1 MAPGQSPNVPRTER
15 QNTPKS
21 LLHRLAEKLETRPV
35 QAAISLLILV
45 SVLPIQG
52 LDEALRPYLL
62 GIFGVEILLRA
73 VLLHHGRGGRSRL
86 DVLLFAFDVVAWL
99 SFLPL
104 ERILDAHAAH
114 ALPLL
119 RLSRLFLL
127 LRFTRE
133 IAKDLY
139 AIMTR
144 RELLEQF
151 GLVTLAVWGLA
162 FGASVLL
169 SHLAIA
175 HDYDGR
181 GPTPDTTFFDRIW
194 WSFRQ
199 LESADN
205 LVENLRVHPVVAVV
219 SLGLTMVGVFITSFI
234 IGIGANVVDQVVR
247 AARRRPVS
255 YAGHAL
261 VIGPV
266 HEAEML
272 VQEFVRLYERHRALR
287 SIRLSEVWQWLFR
300 RGSPPTRHALPR
312 MALLGTEDDP
322 PAYLYTPEMR
332 WVTYRKGDSAQ
343 PEALEL
349 VGAAGAKRA
358 LILARPDA
366 GPDADALTAMA
377 LSSFRTQ
384 NRDGH
389 VFVEVQESKNRDLIQ
404 AVGGPGT
411 HPLDM
416 QRFLGFFL
424 CQHLLTPG
432 VESLYADL
440 MTADG
445 SEFYTH
451 IFLGEEASRF
461 VAMPG
466 EGMSSDGI
474 SFSDMARAAY
484 QKEVILA
491 GVFLGNQNGLPKR
504 DESKPVSVEGL
515 VPWLNPLLDP
525 PEGSP
530 AWALGA
536 RAGRVPAKQLRGLIG
551 VSATYAP
558 LRGYGRELS
567 RGRGIPAAK
576 AADGAPA
583 AAGGATA
590 VRAWAAKFS
599 LHGSQ
604 LERVLIVGYS
614 AALPALLH
622 ALARFV
628 PGIEVTLVLGERGD
642 ERMPL
647 ADRLASLGVTPGPG
661 GAPPGSDGAALSLPR
676 GGSATVYTQH
686 GHDLASLAVRCAAR
700 GAPISAAVFLSEPE
714 GLDRDARTAMRV
726 IRFARALASRELA
739 HGKELHV
746 LAEFS
751 SVAKGEHVR
760 SLLDAGK
767 CGFAGPE
774 RLRVSLVST
783 ERIKNYFMVHSAFV
797 PGVTALYDELL
808 GEGGQDLVRIEVP
821 SPGGVGDTIRFDDL
835 RTALEP
841 RGVIPVALEMEVAAS
856 KQGASEGASPVAQ
869 NGEPRGAG
877 PVAQQGERRVVHLN
891 PAPTSTFET
900 ALIRAV
906 YALARRQDLVVQAA
920 HRPRWSGGG
929 EAAHGEESPRTSA

>member
-1 MAPGQSPNVPRTER
+1 MAPR
-15 QNTPKS
+15 QP
-21 LLHRLAEKLETRPV
+21 LLLRLAGGLETRPV
-35 QAAISLLILV
+35 KAALSLLILV

-52 LDEALRPYLL
+52 LEDELRPYFL
-62 GIFGVEILLRA
+62 GIFGVELLLRA
-73 VLLHHGRGGRSRL
+73 ALLRQRGRERSRL
-86 DVLLFAFDVVAWL
+86 DVLLFAFDVIAWV

-104 ERILDAHAAH
+104 ERLLDAHAAH
-114 ALPLL
+114 ALPVL
-119 RLSRLFLL
+119 RLTRLFLL

-133 IAKDLY
+133 IAIDLY

-169 SHLAIA
+169 SHLAIS

-181 GPTPDTTFFDRIW
+181 GPVPDTTFFDRIW

-205 LVENLRVHPVVAVV
+205 LVANLHVHPVVAVL

-247 AARRRPVS
+247 AARRRPVG

-287 SIRLSEVWQWLFR
+287 SIRLSELWVWLVR
-300 RGSPPTRHALPR
+300 RGPPPTRHALPR

-322 PAYLYTPEMR
+322 PAYLYAPRMR
-332 WVTYRKGDSAQ
+332 WVAYRTGDSAQ
-343 PEALEL
+343 PEALGL

-366 GPDADALTAMA
+366 GPDADAVTAMA

-384 NRDGH
+384 NRRGH
-389 VFVEVQESKNRDLIQ
+389 VFVEVQESKNRDLLQ

-411 HPLDM
+411 YPLDM

-424 CQHLLTPG
+424 CQHLITPG
-432 VESLYADL
+432 VEALYTDL

-451 IFLGEEASRF
+451 IFLGEEAVRT
-461 VAMPG
+461 VAALG
-466 EGMSSDGI
+466 EGPGGEI
-474 SFSDMARAAY
+474 SFSRMARAAC
-484 QKEVILA
+484 QNNVILA
-491 GVFLGNQNGLPKR
+491 GVFLGDAAPERRAGEL
-504 DESKPVSVEGL
+504 VSTEGL
-515 VPWLNPLLDP
+515 VQWLNPLLDP

-536 RAGRVPAKQLRGLIG
+536 RAGRVPARRLRGLIG

-558 LRGYGRELS
+558 LRRYGRELLM
-567 RGRGIPAAK
+567 GRGI
-576 AADGAPA
+576 APA
-583 AAGGATA
+583 EAANGAGASANGAGASAGGAGAAADDAGATDGA
-590 VRAWAAKFS
+590 GATRAWAATLS
-599 LHGSQ
+599 PHQSRLD
-604 LERVLIVGYS
+604 RVLIVGYS
-614 AALPALLH
+614 PALPSLLH
-622 ALARFV
+622 ALAQFV

-647 ADRLASLGVTPGPG
+647 ADRLASLGVTPAPD
-661 GAPPGSDGAALSLPR
+661 GAPPGQAGARLDLPR
-676 GGSATVYTQH
+676 GGSVAVYTQH

-700 GAPISAAVFLSEPE
+700 GAPASAAVFLSEPE
-714 GLDRDARTAMRV
+714 GLDRDARTAMRL
-726 IRFARALASRELA
+726 IRFARALESGELA
-739 HGKELHV
+739 HGARLHV

-767 CGFAGPE
+767 CGFAGPD
-774 RLRVSLVST
+774 RLRLSLVST

-797 PGVTALYDELL
+797 PGVTTLYDELL
-808 GEGGQDLVRIEVP
+808 GEGGQDLVRIEAP
-821 SPGGVGDTIRFDDL
+821 RPGPGERVNGAIAFEEL
-835 RTALEP
+835 RAALEP
-841 RGVIPVALEMEVAAS
+841 RGVIPMALELDD
-856 KQGASEGASPVAQ
+856 GAVL
-869 NGEPRGAG
+869 
-877 PVAQQGERRVVHLN
+877 LN
-891 PAPTSTFET
+891 PEPGP
-900 ALIRAV
+900 ALAAARIRAV
-906 YALARRQDLVVQAA
+906 YALARGRDLAAYGDRQPEEGEG
-920 HRPRWSGGG
+920 R
-929 EAAHGEESPRTSA
+929 EAARGEQAPRISA

>member
-1 MAPGQSPNVPRTER
+1 MAPRPP
-15 QNTPKS
+15 
-21 LLHRLAEKLETRPV
+21 LLLRLASGLETRPV
-35 QAAISLLILV
+35 KAALSLLILI

-52 LDEALRPYLL
+52 LEDELRPYFL
-62 GIFGVEILLRA
+62 GIFGVELLLRA
-73 VLLHHGRGGRSRL
+73 ALLRQRGRERSRL
-86 DVLLFAFDVVAWL
+86 DVLLFAFDVIAWL

-104 ERILDAHAAH
+104 EQLLDAHAAH
-114 ALPLL
+114 ALPVL

-133 IAKDLY
+133 IAIDLY
-139 AIMTR
+139 AILTR

-169 SHLAIA
+169 SHLAVA

-181 GPTPDTTFFDRIW
+181 GPVPDTTFVDRIW

-205 LVENLRVHPVVAVV
+205 LVANLRVHPIVAAI

-247 AARRRPVS
+247 AARRRPVG
-255 YAGHAL
+255 YTGHAL

-266 HEAEML
+266 HEAEIL

-287 SIRLSEVWQWLFR
+287 SIRLSELWVWLVR
-300 RGSPPTRHALPR
+300 RGPPPTRHALPR

-322 PAYLYTPEMR
+322 PAYLYAPRMR
-332 WVTYRKGDSAQ
+332 WVAYRKGDSAQ
-343 PEALEL
+343 PEALGL

-366 GPDADALTAMA
+366 GPDADAVTAMT
-377 LSSFRTQ
+377 LSSFRMQ
-384 NRDGH
+384 NRRGH
-389 VFVEVQESKNRDLIQ
+389 VFVEVQESKNRELLQ

-411 HPLDM
+411 YPLDM

-424 CQHLLTPG
+424 CQHLITPG
-432 VESLYADL
+432 VESLYTDL

-451 IFLGEEASRF
+451 IFLGEGAVRT
-461 VAMPG
+461 VAALG
-466 EGMSSDGI
+466 EGAGGEI
-474 SFSDMARAAY
+474 SFSRMARAACRSN
-484 QKEVILA
+484 VVLA
-491 GVFLGNQNGLPKR
+491 GVFLG
-504 DESKPVSVEGL
+504 DEVPERREGELVPAEGL
-515 VPWLNPLLDP
+515 VQWLNPLLDP

-536 RAGRVPAKQLRGLIG
+536 RAGRVPARRLRGLIG

-558 LRGYGRELS
+558 LRRYGRELLM
-567 RGRGIPAAK
+567 GRGIAAAV
-576 AADGAPA
+576 AADGAGVEGAGADGGRA
-583 AAGGATA
+583 A
-590 VRAWAAKFS
+590 RAWAARLS
-599 LHGSQ
+599 LRRSRI
-604 LERVLIVGYS
+604 ERVLIVGYS
-614 AALPALLH
+614 PALPSLLH
-622 ALARFV
+622 ALAQFV

-647 ADRLASLGVTPGPG
+647 ADRLASLGVTLAPE
-661 GAPPGSDGAALSLPR
+661 GAPPGSSGVKLPLPR

-700 GAPISAAVFLSEPE
+700 GAPASAAVFLSEPE
-714 GLDRDARTAMRV
+714 GLDRDARTAMRL
-726 IRFARALASRELA
+726 IRFARALENGELA
-739 HGKELHV
+739 HGARLHV

-760 SLLDAGK
+760 SLLDAGR
-767 CGFAGPE
+767 CGFAGPD
-774 RLRVSLVST
+774 RLRLSLVST

-797 PGVTALYDELL
+797 PGVTTLYDEIL
-808 GEGGQDLVRIEVP
+808 GEGGQDLVRVEAP
-821 SPGGVGDTIRFDDL
+821 PLDRAEGAGGAIGFEDL
-835 RTALEP
+835 RAALEP
-841 RGVIPVALEMEVAAS
+841 RGAIPVALELDD
-856 KQGASEGASPVAQ
+856 GAVL
-869 NGEPRGAG
+869 
-877 PVAQQGERRVVHLN
+877 LN
-891 PAPTSTFET
+891 PEPGPALAP
-900 ALIRAV
+900 ARIRAV
-906 YALARRQDLVVQAA
+906 YALARGQDLAA
-920 HRPRWSGGG
+920 EGERQPEERDGG
-929 EAAHGEESPRTSA
+929 EVAHGEEAARISA

>member
-1 MAPGQSPNVPRTER
+1 MTPR
-15 QNTPKS
+15 PS
-21 LLHRLAEKLETRPV
+21 LLLRLAGGLETRPV
-35 QAAISLLILV
+35 KLALSLLILV

-52 LDEALRPYLL
+52 LEDELRPYFL
-62 GIFGVEILLRA
+62 GIFGVELLLRA
-73 VLLHHGRGGRSRL
+73 ALLRERGRDRSRL
-86 DVLLFAFDVVAWL
+86 DVVLFAFDVIAWL

-133 IAKDLY
+133 IAIDLY

-169 SHLAIA
+169 SHLAIP

-181 GPTPDTTFFDRIW
+181 GPVPDTGFLDRIW

-205 LVENLRVHPVVAVV
+205 LVANLHVHPIVAVI
-219 SLGLTMVGVFITSFI
+219 SLGLTMVGVFVTSFI

-247 AARRRPVS
+247 AARRRPVG

-272 VQEFVRLYERHRALR
+272 VQEFVRLYERHRSLR
-287 SIRLSEVWQWLFR
+287 SIRLSELWLWLLR
-300 RGSPPTRHALPR
+300 RGPAPTRHALPR
-312 MALLGTEDDP
+312 MALLGAEDDP
-322 PAYLYTPEMR
+322 PAYLYAPSMR
-332 WVTYRKGDSAQ
+332 WVVYRKGDSAQ
-343 PEALEL
+343 PEALDL

-358 LILARPDA
+358 LILARHDA

-384 NRDGH
+384 NRRGH
-389 VFVEVQESKNRDLIQ
+389 VFVEVQETRNRELIQ

-411 HPLDM
+411 YPLDM
-416 QRFLGFFL
+416 QRFLGLFL
-424 CQHLLTPG
+424 CQHLITPG

-451 IFLGEEASRF
+451 VFLGADEARA
-461 VAMPG
+461 VAALG
-466 EGMSSDGI
+466 EGPGGEI
-474 SFSDMARAAY
+474 SFSRMARAAH
-484 QKEVILA
+484 ERSVILA
-491 GVFLGNQNGLPKR
+491 GVFLG
-504 DESKPVSVEGL
+504 DEVPERREGELVPVEGL
-515 VPWLNPLLDP
+515 VQWLNPLLDP

-536 RAGRVPAKQLRGLIG
+536 RAGRVPARRLRGLIG

-558 LRGYGRELS
+558 LRRYGRELLM
-567 RGRGIPAAK
+567 GRGVAA
-576 AADGAPA
+576 AVVVDAARGADGAEA
-583 AAGGATA
+583 ARAWTE
-590 VRAWAAKFS
+590 AWAATLS
-599 LHGSQ
+599 RRRSH

-614 AALPALLH
+614 PALPSLLH

-628 PGIEVTLVLGERGD
+628 PGVDVTLVLGERGD

-647 ADRLASLGVTPGPG
+647 ADRLASLGMTLAPDGPPPGAE
-661 GAPPGSDGAALSLPR
+661 GAPLSLPR
-676 GGSATVYTQH
+676 GGRATVYTQR

-700 GAPISAAVFLSEPE
+700 GAPPSAAVFLSEPE
-714 GLDRDARTAMRV
+714 GLDRDARTAMRL
-726 IRFARALASRELA
+726 IRFARALESRELA
-739 HGKELHV
+739 HGGRLHV

-760 SLLDAGK
+760 SLLDAGR
-767 CGFAGPE
+767 CGFAGPD
-774 RLRVSLVST
+774 RLRLSLVST

-797 PGVTALYDELL
+797 PGVTTLYEELL
-808 GEGGQDLVRIEVP
+808 GEAGQDLVRIEARP
-821 SPGGVGDTIRFDDL
+821 HGAAEQARGAIGFDDL
-835 RTALEP
+835 RAALEP
-841 RGVIPVALEMEVAAS
+841 RGAIPVALERDDGTVL
-856 KQGASEGASPVAQ
+856 
-869 NGEPRGAG
+869 
-877 PVAQQGERRVVHLN
+877 LN
-891 PAPTSTFET
+891 PEPGPTLAT
-900 ALIRAV
+900 ARIRAV
-906 YALARRQDLVVQAA
+906 YALARSQDLAAPGDRRARESDGGDAARAEQA
-920 HRPRWSGGG
+920 P
-929 EAAHGEESPRTSA
+929 PISA

>member
-1 MAPGQSPNVPRTER
+1 MAPRPP
-15 QNTPKS
+15 
-21 LLHRLAEKLETRPV
+21 LLLRLAGGLETRPV
-35 QAAISLLILV
+35 KLALSLLILV

-52 LDEALRPYLL
+52 LEDELRPYFL
-62 GIFGVEILLRA
+62 GIFGVELLLRA
-73 VLLHHGRGGRSRL
+73 VLLGQRGRDRSRL
-86 DVLLFAFDVVAWL
+86 DVLLFVFDIVAWL

-104 ERILDAHAAH
+104 ERLLDAHAAH

-133 IAKDLY
+133 IAIDLY

-169 SHLAIA
+169 SHLAIP

-181 GPTPDTTFFDRIW
+181 GPAPDTTFLDRIW

-205 LVENLRVHPVVAVV
+205 LVANLRVHPIVAVI
-219 SLGLTMVGVFITSFI
+219 SLGLTMVGVFVTSFI

-247 AARRRPVS
+247 AARRRPVG

-287 SIRLSEVWQWLFR
+287 SIRLSELWLWLVR
-300 RGSPPTRHALPR
+300 RGPAPTRHALPR

-322 PAYLYTPEMR
+322 PAYLYAPRMR
-332 WVTYRKGDSAQ
+332 WVSYRKGDSAQ
-343 PEALEL
+343 PEALGL

-358 LILARPDA
+358 LILTRPDA
-366 GPDADALTAMA
+366 GPDADAVTAMA
-377 LSSFRTQ
+377 VSSFRTQ
-384 NRDGH
+384 NRRGH

-411 HPLDM
+411 YPLDM

-424 CQHLLTPG
+424 CQHLITPG
-432 VESLYADL
+432 VESLYTDL

-451 IFLGEEASRF
+451 VFLGDDEARA
-461 VAMPG
+461 VAALG
-466 EGMSSDGI
+466 EGPGGEL
-474 SFSDMARAAY
+474 SFSRMARAAY
-484 QKEVILA
+484 QANVILA
-491 GVFLGNQNGLPKR
+491 GVFLG
-504 DESKPVSVEGL
+504 DEVPERREGELVPVEGL
-515 VPWLNPLLDP
+515 VQWLNPLLDP

-536 RAGRVPAKQLRGLIG
+536 RAGRVPARRLRGLIG

-558 LRGYGRELS
+558 LRRYGRELLM
-567 RGRGIPAAK
+567 GRGVAAEPAAT
-576 AADGAPA
+576 
-583 AAGGATA
+583 GGAEA
-590 VRAWAAKFS
+590 ARGLAEAWAATLS
-599 LHGSQ
+599 RRHSH
-604 LERVLIVGYS
+604 LERVLVVGYS
-614 AALPALLH
+614 AALPSLLR
-622 ALARFV
+622 ALAQFV

-647 ADRLASLGVTPGPG
+647 ADRLASLGVTLGPD
-661 GAPPGSDGAALSLPR
+661 GAPPGPEGAALALPR
-676 GGSATVYTQH
+676 GGRATVYTQH

-700 GAPISAAVFLSEPE
+700 GAPASAAVFLSEPE
-714 GLDRDARTAMRV
+714 GLDRDARTAMRL
-726 IRFARALASRELA
+726 IRFARALESRELA
-739 HGKELHV
+739 HGGRLHV

-760 SLLDAGK
+760 SLLDAGR
-767 CGFAGPE
+767 CGFAGPD
-774 RLRVSLVST
+774 RLMLSLVST

-797 PGVTALYDELL
+797 PGVTTLYEELL
-808 GEGGQDLVRIEVP
+808 GEGGQDLLRVEPRPRGPAEQAHGAI
-821 SPGGVGDTIRFDDL
+821 GFDDL
-835 RTALEP
+835 RAALEP
-841 RGVIPVALEMEVAAS
+841 RGAIPIALELDDGSVL
-856 KQGASEGASPVAQ
+856 
-869 NGEPRGAG
+869 
-877 PVAQQGERRVVHLN
+877 LN
-891 PAPTSTFET
+891 PEPGP
-900 ALIRAV
+900 ALAAARVRAV
-906 YALARRQDLVVQAA
+906 YALARSQDLAA
-920 HRPRWSGGG
+920 EGERRAGEGDGG
-929 EAAHGEESPRTSA
+929 EPAPALTEEAQRISA

>member
-1 MAPGQSPNVPRTER
+1 MAPRPP
-15 QNTPKS
+15 
-21 LLHRLAEKLETRPV
+21 LLLRLAGGLETRPV
-35 QAAISLLILV
+35 KAALSLLILV
-45 SVLPIQG
+45 SVLPVQG
-52 LDEALRPYLL
+52 LEDRLRPYFL
-62 GIFGVEILLRA
+62 GIFGVELLLRA
-73 VLLHHGRGGRSRL
+73 ALLRQRGRERSRL
-86 DVLLFAFDVVAWL
+86 DVVLFAFDVIAWL

-114 ALPLL
+114 ALPVL

-133 IAKDLY
+133 IAIDLY

-175 HDYDGR
+175 HDYDGL
-181 GPTPDTTFFDRIW
+181 GSAPDTTFLDRIW

-205 LVENLRVHPVVAVV
+205 LVANLHVHPVVAVL

-247 AARRRPVS
+247 AARRRPVG

-287 SIRLSEVWQWLFR
+287 SIRLSELWVWLVR
-300 RGSPPTRHALPR
+300 RGPPPTRHALPR

-322 PAYLYTPEMR
+322 PAYLYAPRMR
-332 WVTYRKGDSAQ
+332 WVAYRKGDSAQ

-358 LILARPDA
+358 LILAQPDA
-366 GPDADALTAMA
+366 GPDADAVTAMT
-377 LSSFRTQ
+377 LSSFRMQ
-384 NRDGH
+384 NRRGH
-389 VFVEVQESKNRDLIQ
+389 VFVEVQESKNRELLQ

-411 HPLDM
+411 YPLDM

-424 CQHLLTPG
+424 CQHLITPG

-451 IFLGEEASRF
+451 IFLGEEAART
-461 VAMPG
+461 VAALG
-466 EGMSSDGI
+466 EGPGGEI
-474 SFSDMARAAY
+474 SFSRMARAAC
-484 QKEVILA
+484 QSQVILA
-491 GVFLGNQNGLPKR
+491 GVFLGDAVPERREGELVPA
-504 DESKPVSVEGL
+504 EGL
-515 VPWLNPLLDP
+515 VQWLNPLLDP
-525 PEGSP
+525 PEGSS

-536 RAGRVPAKQLRGLIG
+536 RAGRVPARRLRGLIG

-558 LRGYGRELS
+558 LRRYGRELLM
-567 RGRGIPAAK
+567 GRGIAPAEADDR
-576 AADGAPA
+576 AGARADGAGA
-583 AAGGATA
+583 RADGAGAT
-590 VRAWAAKFS
+590 RAWAATLS
-599 LHGSQ
+599 PRRSRLD
-604 LERVLIVGYS
+604 RVLIVGYS
-614 AALPALLH
+614 PALPSLLH
-622 ALARFV
+622 ALAQFV
-628 PGIEVTLVLGERGD
+628 PGIAVTLVLGERGD

-647 ADRLASLGVTPGPG
+647 ADRLASLGMTPAPD
-661 GAPPGSDGAALSLPR
+661 GAPPGAGGAELALPR
-676 GGSATVYTQH
+676 GGKATVYTQH

-700 GAPISAAVFLSEPE
+700 GAPASAAVFLSEPE
-714 GLDRDARTAMRV
+714 GLDRDARTAMRL
-726 IRFARALASRELA
+726 IRFARALESGELA
-739 HGKELHV
+739 HGARLHV

-767 CGFAGPE
+767 CGFAGPD
-774 RLRVSLVST
+774 RLRLSLVST

-808 GEGGQDLVRIEVP
+808 GEGGQDLVRIEAP
-821 SPGGVGDTIRFDDL
+821 PPGRAAGAHGAIGIEHL
-835 RTALEP
+835 RAALEP
-841 RGVIPVALEMEVAAS
+841 RGVIPMALELDD
-856 KQGASEGASPVAQ
+856 GAVL
-869 NGEPRGAG
+869 
-877 PVAQQGERRVVHLN
+877 LN
-891 PAPTSTFET
+891 PEPGS
-900 ALIRAV
+900 ALAAARIRAV
-906 YALARRQDLVVQAA
+906 YALARGQDLAVEGD
-920 HRPRWSGGG
+920 RLREEGD
-929 EAAHGEESPRTSA
+929 EAARGAEAQRISA

>member
-1 MAPGQSPNVPRTER
+1 MAPRLP
-15 QNTPKS
+15 
-21 LLHRLAEKLETRPV
+21 LLHRLAGGLETRPV
-35 QAAISLLILV
+35 KAAISLLILV

-52 LDEALRPYLL
+52 LDEQLRPYFLA
-62 GIFGVEILLRA
+62 IFGVELLFRA
-73 VLLHHGRGGRSRL
+73 VLLHQRGDGRSRL
-86 DVLLFAFDVVAWL
+86 DVLLFAFDIIAWV

-114 ALPLL
+114 ALPML

-133 IAKDLY
+133 IAIDLY

-169 SHLAIA
+169 SHLAIT
-175 HDYDGR
+175 HDFDGR
-181 GPTPDTTFFDRIW
+181 GPTPDTTFIDRIW

-199 LESADN
+199 IESADN

-247 AARRRPVS
+247 AARRRPVR

-287 SIRLSEVWQWLFR
+287 SIRLTELWQWLIR
-300 RGSPPTRHALPR
+300 RGPPPTRHALPR

-322 PAYLYTPEMR
+322 PAYLYAPGMR
-332 WVTYRKGDSAQ
+332 WVSYRQGDSAQ

-349 VGAAGAKRA
+349 VGAAEAKRA

-377 LSSFRTQ
+377 LSSFRAQ
-384 NRDGH
+384 NPHGH

-404 AVGGPGT
+404 EVGGPGT

-432 VESLYADL
+432 VESLYTDL

-451 IFLGEEASRF
+451 IFLGEEA
-461 VAMPG
+461 VGAVGKLGKAP
-466 EGMSSDGI
+466 EHEL

-484 QKEVILA
+484 EKQVILA
-491 GVFLGNQNGLPKR
+491 GVFLGNEAAVPQREEGKL
-504 DESKPVSVEGL
+504 VSVEGL
-515 VPWLNPLLDP
+515 EPWLNPLLDP

-536 RAGRVPAKQLRGLIG
+536 RAGRVPAQRLRGLIG

-558 LRGYGRELS
+558 LLDYGRELY
-567 RGRGIPAAK
+567 RGRGI
-576 AADGAPA
+576 GRA
-583 AAGGATA
+583 AASDGATA
-590 VRAWAAKFS
+590 AHEWAAKLS
-599 LHGSQ
+599 LHLSEI
-604 LERVLIVGYS
+604 ERVLIIGYS
-614 AALPALLH
+614 AALPSLLQ

-647 ADRLASLGVTPGPG
+647 PDRLASLGVTPGPG
-661 GAPPGSDGAALSLPR
+661 GAPPGSDGAMLSLPR

-700 GAPISAAVFLSEPE
+700 GAPLSAAVFLSEPE

-739 HGKELHV
+739 HGGTLHV

-760 SLLDAGK
+760 SLLAPDK
-767 CGFAGPE
+767 CGFAV
-774 RLRVSLVST
+774 RVSLVST

-808 GEGGQDLVRIEVP
+808 GEGGQDLVRIEAP
-821 SPGGVGDTIRFDDL
+821 PPDGAGRAGGELRFDEI
-835 RTALEP
+835 RTALES
-841 RGVIPVALEMEVAAS
+841 RGAIPIALEVEEP
-856 KQGASEGASPVAQ
+856 KEDQPGGASPVAQ
-869 NGEPRGAG
+869 RGEPRGASH
-877 PVAQQGERRVVHLN
+877 VTQQGERRVVHLN
-891 PAPTSTFET
+891 PPPEKAFKT
-900 ALIRAV
+900 ALIRVV
-906 YALARRQDLVVQAA
+906 YALARRQDLVIQGAQ
-920 HRPRWSGGG
+920 RPSRGDAG
-929 EAAHGEESPRTSA
+929 EAALGEESARISA

>member
-1 MAPGQSPNVPRTER
+1 MAPRPP
-15 QNTPKS
+15 
-21 LLHRLAEKLETRPV
+21 LLLRLAGGLETRPV
-35 QAAISLLILV
+35 KLALSLLILV

-52 LDEALRPYLL
+52 LEDELRPYFL
-62 GIFGVEILLRA
+62 GIFGVELLLRA
-73 VLLHHGRGGRSRL
+73 ALLGQRARDRSRL
-86 DVLLFAFDVVAWL
+86 DVLLFAFDIVAWL

-104 ERILDAHAAH
+104 EQLLDAHAAH

-133 IAKDLY
+133 IAIDLY

-169 SHLAIA
+169 SHLAIP

-181 GPTPDTTFFDRIW
+181 GPAPDTTFLDRIW

-205 LVENLRVHPVVAVV
+205 LVANLRVHPIVAVI
-219 SLGLTMVGVFITSFI
+219 SLGLTMVGVFVTSFI

-247 AARRRPVS
+247 AARRRPVG

-272 VQEFVRLYERHRALR
+272 VQEFVRLYERHRSLR
-287 SIRLSEVWQWLFR
+287 SIRLSELWLWLVR
-300 RGSPPTRHALPR
+300 RGPAPTRHALPR

-322 PAYLYTPEMR
+322 PAYLYAPRMR

-343 PEALEL
+343 PEALGL

-358 LILARPDA
+358 LILTRPDA
-366 GPDADALTAMA
+366 GPDADAVTAMA
-377 LSSFRTQ
+377 VSSFRTQ
-384 NRDGH
+384 NRRGH

-411 HPLDM
+411 YPLDM

-424 CQHLLTPG
+424 CQHLITPG
-432 VESLYADL
+432 VESLYTDL

-451 IFLGEEASRF
+451 VFLGDDEARA
-461 VAMPG
+461 VAALG
-466 EGMSSDGI
+466 EGPDGEI
-474 SFSDMARAAY
+474 SFSRMARAAY
-484 QKEVILA
+484 QANVILA
-491 GVFLGNQNGLPKR
+491 GVFLG
-504 DESKPVSVEGL
+504 DEVPERREGELVQVEGL
-515 VPWLNPLLDP
+515 VQWLNPLLDP

-536 RAGRVPAKQLRGLIG
+536 RAGRVPARRLRGLIG

-558 LRGYGRELS
+558 LRRYGRELLM
-567 RGRGIPAAK
+567 GRGVAA
-576 AADGAPA
+576 APA
-583 AAGGATA
+583 ATVGAEA
-590 VRAWAAKFS
+590 ARAWAEAWAATLS
-599 LHGSQ
+599 RRRSH

-614 AALPALLH
+614 AALPSLLR
-622 ALARFV
+622 ALAQFV

-647 ADRLASLGVTPGPG
+647 ADRLASLGVTLGPD
-661 GAPPGSDGAALSLPR
+661 GAPPGPDGAALPLPR
-676 GGSATVYTQH
+676 GGRATVYTQH

-700 GAPISAAVFLSEPE
+700 GAPASAAVFLSEPE
-714 GLDRDARTAMRV
+714 GLDRDARTAMRL
-726 IRFARALASRELA
+726 IRFARALESRELA
-739 HGKELHV
+739 HGGRLHV

-760 SLLDAGK
+760 SLLDAGR
-767 CGFAGPE
+767 CGFAGPD
-774 RLRVSLVST
+774 RLLLSLIST

-797 PGVTALYDELL
+797 PGVTTLYEELL
-808 GEGGQDLVRIEVP
+808 GEGGQDL
-821 SPGGVGDTIRFDDL
+821 L
-835 RTALEP
+835 RVEPRPRRPAEQEHGAIGIDELRAALEP
-841 RGVIPVALEMEVAAS
+841 RGAIPIALELDDGTVL
-856 KQGASEGASPVAQ
+856 
-869 NGEPRGAG
+869 
-877 PVAQQGERRVVHLN
+877 LN
-891 PAPTSTFET
+891 PEPGP
-900 ALIRAV
+900 ALAAARVRAV
-906 YALARRQDLVVQAA
+906 YALARSQDLAA
-920 HRPRWSGGG
+920 EGERRPGEGDGSERARGG
-929 EAAHGEESPRTSA
+929 EEAQRISA

>member
-1 MAPGQSPNVPRTER
+1 MAPRP
-15 QNTPKS
+15 S
-21 LLHRLAEKLETRPV
+21 LLLRLAGGLETRPV
-35 QAAISLLILV
+35 KLALSLLILV

-52 LDEALRPYLL
+52 LEDELRPYFL
-62 GIFGVEILLRA
+62 GIFGVELLLRA
-73 VLLHHGRGGRSRL
+73 ALLRERGRDRSRL
-86 DVLLFAFDVVAWL
+86 DVVLFAFDVIAWL

-133 IAKDLY
+133 IAIDLY

-169 SHLAIA
+169 SHLAIP

-181 GPTPDTTFFDRIW
+181 GPVPDTGFLDRIW

-205 LVENLRVHPVVAVV
+205 LVANLHVHPIVAVI
-219 SLGLTMVGVFITSFI
+219 SLGLTMVGVFVTSFI

-247 AARRRPVS
+247 AARRRPVG

-272 VQEFVRLYERHRALR
+272 VQEFVRLYERHRSLR
-287 SIRLSEVWQWLFR
+287 SIRLSELWLWLLR
-300 RGSPPTRHALPR
+300 RGPAPTRHALPR
-312 MALLGTEDDP
+312 MALLGAEDDP
-322 PAYLYTPEMR
+322 PAYLYAPSMR
-332 WVTYRKGDSAQ
+332 WVVYRKGDSAQ
-343 PEALEL
+343 PEALDL

-358 LILARPDA
+358 LILARHDA

-384 NRDGH
+384 NRRGH
-389 VFVEVQESKNRDLIQ
+389 VFVEVQETRNRDLIQ

-411 HPLDM
+411 YPLDM
-416 QRFLGFFL
+416 QRFLGLFL
-424 CQHLLTPG
+424 CQHLITPG

-451 IFLGEEASRF
+451 VFLGADEARA
-461 VAMPG
+461 VAALG
-466 EGMSSDGI
+466 EGPGGEI
-474 SFSDMARAAY
+474 SFSRMARAAHE
-484 QKEVILA
+484 KSVILA
-491 GVFLGNQNGLPKR
+491 GVFLG
-504 DESKPVSVEGL
+504 DEVPERREGELVPVEGL
-515 VPWLNPLLDP
+515 VQWLNPLLDP

-536 RAGRVPAKQLRGLIG
+536 RAGRVPARRLRGLIG

-558 LRGYGRELS
+558 LRRYGRELLM
-567 RGRGIPAAK
+567 GRGVAAVSDAAR
-576 AADGAPA
+576 AADGAEA
-583 AAGGATA
+583 ARAWTE
-590 VRAWAAKFS
+590 AWAATLS
-599 LHGSQ
+599 RRRSH

-614 AALPALLH
+614 PALPSLLH

-628 PGIEVTLVLGERGD
+628 PGVDVTLVLGERGD

-647 ADRLASLGVTPGPG
+647 ADRLASLGMTLAPDGPPPGAE
-661 GAPPGSDGAALSLPR
+661 GAPLSLPR
-676 GGSATVYTQH
+676 GGRATVYTQR

-700 GAPISAAVFLSEPE
+700 GAPPSAAVFLSEPE
-714 GLDRDARTAMRV
+714 GLDRDARTAMRL
-726 IRFARALASRELA
+726 IRFARALESRELA
-739 HGKELHV
+739 HGGRLHV

-760 SLLDAGK
+760 SLLDAGR
-767 CGFAGPE
+767 CGFAGPD
-774 RLRVSLVST
+774 RLRLSLVST

-797 PGVTALYDELL
+797 PGVTTLYEELL
-808 GEGGQDLVRIEVP
+808 GEGGQDLVRIEARP
-821 SPGGVGDTIRFDDL
+821 PGAAEQARGAIGFDDL
-835 RTALEP
+835 RAALEP
-841 RGVIPVALEMEVAAS
+841 RGAVPVALERDDGTVL
-856 KQGASEGASPVAQ
+856 
-869 NGEPRGAG
+869 
-877 PVAQQGERRVVHLN
+877 LN
-891 PAPTSTFET
+891 PEPGSMHAT
-900 ALIRAV
+900 ARIRAV
-906 YALARRQDLVVQAA
+906 YALARSPELAA
-920 HRPRWSGGG
+920 PGERRARESDGGG
-929 EAAHGEESPRTSA
+929 AARAEGAPPISA

>member
-1 MAPGQSPNVPRTER
+1 MAPRPP
-15 QNTPKS
+15 
-21 LLHRLAEKLETRPV
+21 LLHRLADGLETRPV
-35 QAAISLLILV
+35 KAAISLLILV

-52 LDEALRPYLL
+52 LDEQLRPYFLA
-62 GIFGVEILLRA
+62 IFGVELLFRG
-73 VLLHHGRGGRSRL
+73 VLLQQRGDGRSRL
-86 DVLLFAFDVVAWL
+86 DVLLFAFDIVAWL

-114 ALPLL
+114 ALPML

-133 IAKDLY
+133 IAIDLY

-162 FGASVLL
+162 FGSSVLL

-181 GPTPDTTFFDRIW
+181 GPAPDATFIDRIW

-199 LESADN
+199 IESADN

-247 AARRRPVS
+247 AARRRPVR

-287 SIRLSEVWQWLFR
+287 SIRLSELWLWLVR
-300 RGSPPTRHALPR
+300 RGPVPTRHALPR

-322 PAYLYTPEMR
+322 PAYLYAPGMR
-332 WVTYRKGDSAQ
+332 WVTYRRGDSAQ
-343 PEALEL
+343 PEELGL

-358 LILARPDA
+358 LILTRPDA

-384 NRDGH
+384 NPRGH
-389 VFVEVQESKNRDLIQ
+389 VFVEVQESKNRDLLA

-411 HPLDM
+411 YPLDM

-424 CQHLLTPG
+424 CQHLITPG

-451 IFLGEEASRF
+451 IFLGEEAVRS
-461 VAMPG
+461 VAALG
-466 EGMSSDGI
+466 EGPGGEI
-474 SFSDMARAAY
+474 SFSRMARAAH
-484 QKEVILA
+484 ERNVILA
-491 GVFLGNQNGLPKR
+491 GVFLGEGVPERREGEL
-504 DESKPVSVEGL
+504 VSVEGL

-536 RAGRVPAKQLRGLIG
+536 RAGRVPARWLRGLIG

-558 LRGYGRELS
+558 LRRYGRELLM
-567 RGRGIPAAK
+567 GRGVAAG
-576 AADGAPA
+576 DA

-590 VRAWAAKFS
+590 AGDAAAAQAWAAGLS
-599 LHGSQ
+599 LHRSQ
-604 LERVLIVGYS
+604 LERLLIVGYS
-614 AALPALLH
+614 AALPSLLQ
-622 ALARFV
+622 ALAQFV
-628 PGIEVTLVLGERGD
+628 PGVEVTLVLGERGD

-647 ADRLASLGVTPGPG
+647 ADRLASLGVALAPD
-661 GAPPGSDGAALSLPR
+661 GAPPGMDGVTLSLPR
-676 GGSATVYTQH
+676 GGIATVYTQH
-686 GHDLASLAVRCAAR
+686 GHDLTSLAVRCAAR
-700 GAPISAAVFLSEPE
+700 GAPVSAAVFLSEPE
-714 GLDRDARTAMRV
+714 GLDRDARTAMRL
-726 IRFARALASRELA
+726 IRFARALESRELA
-739 HGKELHV
+739 HGEELHV

-760 SLLDAGK
+760 SLLDPRK
-767 CGFAGPE
+767 CGFAGTD

-808 GEGGQDLVRIEVP
+808 GDGGQDLVRVEAP
-821 SPGGVGDTIRFDDL
+821 SRGESEQAIGAIGFDDL

-841 RGVIPVALEMEVAAS
+841 RGAIPVALELDD
-856 KQGASEGASPVAQ
+856 GAVL
-869 NGEPRGAG
+869 
-877 PVAQQGERRVVHLN
+877 LN
-891 PAPTSTFET
+891 PSPGPALET
-900 ALIRAV
+900 ARIRAV
-906 YALARRQDLVVQAA
+906 YALARGQDLVAQGAQ
-920 HRPRWSGGG
+920 RPGRGDGD
-929 EAAHGEESPRTSA
+929 EAARDEEPRRISA